1 MGRSTKNREY
11 RKKVKAHW
19 RICSEYFSAN
29 FYANNWSATLNRNA
43 VPSQYIQTSETEII
57 EENVLQP
64 PTVTPPVLPVEPL
77 MVTDEDIHFSTP
89 IKVPSTHP
97 VPSTSKGSASL
108 MYDTSMLTSLHE
120 TPTSSCSSIN
130 FRQNATIL
138 STNESKA
145 PSISRSLF
153 KKCDLN
159 FSWKRCTPREKKL
172 RSILK

>member
-1 MGRSTKNREY
+1 
-11 RKKVKAHW
+11 
-19 RICSEYFSAN
+19 
-29 FYANNWSATLNRNA
+29 
-43 VPSQYIQTSETEII
+43 
-57 EENVLQP
+57 
-64 PTVTPPVLPVEPL
+64 
-77 MVTDEDIHFSTP
+77 
-89 IKVPSTHP
+89 
-97 VPSTSKGSASL
+97 

-159 FSWKRCTPREKKL
+159 FSCTPREKKL
-172 RSILK
+172 RSILKQREKQLQAVKKLCKQRGKQLRQVCQIKDLDKNPLVNNLFEGLSPVVANFLVAQVRWSKQPTRAR